1 MNPDSTA
8 KGGTFGFAR
17 RVARHRRTTSRLM
30 ISGVV
35 ISLIALIV
43 LLASVGSE
51 VAVTAFVVL
60 LLLSCLVSCLVVWRV
75 SEHDAAALEHEVEA
89 LRANR
94 PP

>member
-1 MNPDSTA
+1 
-8 KGGTFGFAR
+8 
-17 RVARHRRTTSRLM
+17 M